1 MRLSARRGPKA
12 GTHLERIGSRILM
25 TLISDWRRRSF
36 VVYIFC
42 SVIRSWSWRLTTIWK
57 VCGIDRRFLQGGRHC
72 RLEGWKGASQG
83 LWFWLTP
90 FCSRWRMWTS
100 EHYLHLILGDKR
112 MSLFGFWWWRGQ
124 VVKLWDF
131 QTLRRG
137 IQRFAT
143 FLIKDSIFR
152 DVSEANA
159 WELVRRKPISSSNGI
174 KRSNRWKGGEVG
186 RCRTL
191 DAAKS
196 RNEVWLLSSPL
207 ISTSTENARE
217 STWGVISGS
226 PKTEGRIVV
235 YMKGGGDKD
244 FFLFLAWWVFLFNSH
259 CPELRIWKKGYDRTR
274 AISLASSTRW
284 QEPSGK
290 EGNWRRV
297 GGGAAEEGRKEERD
311 LWASEVDHCE
321 ASRVFTKFDV
331 DFGFHN
337 SIFDNIHP
345 KNSRVPALCSQI
357 LCSPTL
363 TLSPSLRLYAI
374 HSAWWHSAS
383 VKSDCI

>member
-1 MRLSARRGPKA
+1 M
-12 GTHLERIGSRILM
+12 
-25 TLISDWRRRSF
+25 
-36 VVYIFC
+36 
-42 SVIRSWSWRLTTIWK
+42 
-57 VCGIDRRFLQGGRHC
+57 FLR
-72 RLEGWKGASQG
+72 
-83 LWFWLTP
+83 
-90 FCSRWRMWTS
+90 
-100 EHYLHLILGDKR
+100 
-112 MSLFGFWWWRGQ
+112 
-124 VVKLWDF
+124 
-131 QTLRRG
+131 QTLG
-137 IQRFAT
+137 NWYGENRFHRQT
-143 FLIKDSIFR
+143 G
-152 DVSEANA
+152 
-159 WELVRRKPISSSNGI
+159 SNDLTDG
-174 KRSNRWKGGEVG
+174 REGEVG
-186 RCRTL
+186 EVSYTRRSQISKWSLTSFFAFNINVNWKCKRKYMGCDIGKPKDRRTN
-191 DAAKS
+191 
-196 RNEVWLLSSPL
+196 R
-207 ISTSTENARE
+207 
-217 STWGVISGS
+217 GV
-226 PKTEGRIVV
+226 PER
-235 YMKGGGDKD
+235 GGDKD